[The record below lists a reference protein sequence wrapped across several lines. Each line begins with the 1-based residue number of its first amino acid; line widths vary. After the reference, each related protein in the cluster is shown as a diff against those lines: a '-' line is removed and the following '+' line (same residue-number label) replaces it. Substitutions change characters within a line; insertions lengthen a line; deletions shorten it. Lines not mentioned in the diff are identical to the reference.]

1 MKETVGFIGT
11 GNMGLPMA
19 ENLIRAGHGMRIYNR
34 TTGKAAALTA
44 LGAEQVTTVRDLAE
58 PGGVIISMISDDTAL
73 EQICAAGM
81 IEGLAPG
88 GVHISMSTVSPAAAR
103 RVARNHRNLG
113 VDYVAAPVFG
123 RPEAAVASRLWICVS
138 GPAAARE
145 RIKPILL
152 ALGQEIFEFGEDP
165 GAANVAKLAG
175 NFLLGSAV
183 EAMAEAATFAEKNGL
198 SATPLIEMLSRTLF
212 ACPVYQT
219 YGRLLVEKHY
229 EPAGFRLALALKDIN
244 LVLDAADESTTPMPL
259 ASLLHDRMIS
269 GAAKGRMELDWS
281 VIGLGARED
290 AGLD

>member
-1 MKETVGFIGT
+1 MNETIGFIGT

-19 ENLIRAGHGMRIYNR
+19 ENLIRAGYRLRIYNR
-34 TTGKAAALTA
+34 TAEKARPLETVGGK
-44 LGAEQVTTVRDLAE
+44 QVSTLHDLAE
-58 PGGVIISMISDDTAL
+58 RGGIVISMISDDKAL
-73 EQICAAGM
+73 EQISAAGM
-81 IEGLAPG
+81 IERLSPG

-103 RVARNHRNLG
+103 RAADNHRNLA

-123 RPEAAVASRLWICVS
+123 RPEAAATRRLWICVS
-138 GPAAARE
+138 GPPAAKE
-145 RIKPILL
+145 RINPVLSS
-152 ALGQEIFEFGEDP
+152 LGQETFDFGEDP

-183 EAMAEAATFAEKNGL
+183 EAMAEASTFAEKNGL
-198 SATPLIEMLSRTLF
+198 NAAPLIEMLGRTLF

-219 YGRLLVEKHY
+219 YGKLLVERRH
-229 EPAGFRLALALKDIN
+229 EPTGFRLALALKDIN
-244 LVLDAADESTTPMPL
+244 LVLGAAGASTTPMPL

-269 GAAKGRMELDWS
+269 AAAKGRQELDWS